1 MQGEHLFEFAAGP
14 YRSGELSVV
23 SFRGIEELSRP
34 FRFDVAIRASI
45 PDLASELTGETA
57 TLTIRGA
64 DGARRVIHGIVASL
78 RAEVPRDGDEPGG
91 YRVKLVPRLW
101 TLGLSKNMRIFQ
113 DLSVP
118 DIVETILSQGQ
129 IEHRWQ
135 LSRTY
140 APRTYCVQYQE
151 ADLSFITRLLAEEGL
166 FYCIDAASGEGA
178 GPAPGIDAV
187 VLGDDSAHYEPIVG
201 APTLGF
207 HESYGVVSGREH
219 VAGFAWHPHI
229 RAGSTLLAGF
239 DFQRAVPDVGGAE
252 ATPVGGRGRA
262 RPGSK
267 PEKENTHVGIGRSSS
282 ARLHPGR
289 WFDLEEHPT
298 AALNR
303 RYAIMRV
310 EHEGRGPGAGGPR
323 SSNGAPGSERGET
336 YRNRFCCVD
345 AGIVGRP
352 TRPRRRFRQIVET
365 GTVVGPEN
373 EEINTDYPGRIK
385 VQFPWD
391 REGEEPNTLSS
402 CWIRSKQPSATSALG
417 GPFVPRLGMKVMV
430 TLIVGGTDR
439 PILLGGA

>member
-57 TLTIRGA
+57 TLTIRGG
-64 DGARRVIHGIVASL
+64 DGSRRVIHGIVASL
-78 RAEVPRDGDEPGG
+78 RAEVPREGDEPGG

-118 DIVETILSQGQ
+118 DIVETILAQGQ
-129 IEHRWQ
+129 IERRWQ

-140 APRTYCVQYQE
+140 AARTYCVQYQE

-166 FYCIDAASGEGA
+166 FYYIDAAAGEGA
-178 GPAPGIDAV
+178 APGSGIDTV

-201 APTLGF
+201 APALGF
-207 HESYGVVSGREH
+207 HESYGPGLGREH
-219 VAGFAWHPHI
+219 VAGFASHPHI

-239 DFQRAVPDVGGAE
+239 DFQRSATDVGPPE
-252 ATPVGGRGRA
+252 AVRVGGKGVA
-262 RPGSK
+262 RPSSAG
-267 PEKENTHVGIGRSSS
+267 EKETTLVGIGRSSS

-289 WFDLEEHPT
+289 WFELEEHPN

-310 EHEGRGPGAGGPR
+310 EHEGRGPGAGA
-323 SSNGAPGSERGET
+323 GATGAAAAGSDRGES

-345 AGIVGRP
+345 AGIAGRP
-352 TRPRRRFRQIVET
+352 TRPKRRFRQVVEAA
-365 GTVVGPEN
+365 TVVGPEN
-373 EEINTDYPGRIK
+373 EESNTDYPGRIK
-385 VQFPWD
+385 VQFHWD
-391 REGEEPNTLSS
+391 REGEEPNKLSS